1 MKPPPFEYSAPQS
14 LPDTLSLLTTLGDGA
29 KVLAGGQSLLPL
41 MSLRLAHPAH
51 LVDINRVPEL
61 GHIRTHDGGL
71 GLGSMVRQRSL
82 ERSDAVRERCPLLAE
97 AAPKIGHPQIR
108 NRGTVG
114 GSIAHADPAAE
125 LPAAAVLLDA
135 VLVAASIRGERLIKA
150 GDFFQGYMSTA
161 LEPDELLLE
170 IRFPAWPA
178 GAGFSFQEISR
189 RHGDFAVVGA
199 AALVTLASDGVI
211 ADGRLV
217 FTGMGETPVRSATAE
232 RLLVGEQPG
241 DGVFAAAA
249 ERAVADLE
257 PPSDIHASRAYRR
270 TVGTVLARRALE
282 EAARRAGGGAR

>member
-1 MKPPPFEYSAPQS
+1 
-14 LPDTLSLLTTLGDGA
+14 
-29 KVLAGGQSLLPL
+29 
-41 MSLRLAHPAH
+41 
-51 LVDINRVPEL
+51 
-61 GHIRTHDGGL
+61 
-71 GLGSMVRQRSL
+71 MVRQRAL
-82 ERSDAVRERCPLLAE
+82 ERSEEVRERCPLLAE
-97 AAPKIGHPQIR
+97 AAPMIGHPQIR

-125 LPAAAVLLDA
+125 LPAVAVLLDA
-135 VLVAASIRGERLIKA
+135 VLVAASVRGERLITA

-189 RHGDFAVVGA
+189 RHGDFAVAGA
-199 AALVTLASDGVI
+199 AAMVTLASDGVI

-217 FTGMGETPVRSATAE
+217 FTGMGETPVRSAKAE

-249 ERAVADLE
+249 ERAVADLH

-270 TVGTVLARRALE
+270 TAGAALAQRALA